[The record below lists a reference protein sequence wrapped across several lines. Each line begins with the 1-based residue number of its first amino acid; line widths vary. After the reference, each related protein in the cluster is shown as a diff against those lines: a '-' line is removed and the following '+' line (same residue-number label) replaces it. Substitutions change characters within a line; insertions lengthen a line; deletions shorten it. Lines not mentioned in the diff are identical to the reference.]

1 MPSMPVVVSYSYLS
15 SLHQDLPLLLLLPLF
30 LHLIQLFIE
39 LQLGSHVTHLFIL
52 IILLKE
58 RERGGERDNGLQG

>member
-30 LHLIQLFIE
+30 LHLIQLLKE
-39 LQLGSHVTHLFIL
+39 LQLRSHVTHLFTL

-58 RERGGERDNGLQG
+58 SEREMEGEGKDK

>member
-1 MPSMPVVVSYSYLS
+1 MPVVTVSYLG

-30 LHLIQLFIE
+30 LHLIQLLIE

-58 RERGGERDNGLQG
+58 REI